1 MLEADD
7 EFAFALLFFGDT
19 GAAGFVGGAV
29 ELVAGWLAFLLCN
42 VSGAGWLLFLLCNV
56 SRVGL
61 GGAGTDAVGT
71 GAVGTGI
78 VGEPSLAMRDRIVS
92 FRNSSL
98 GVEPK
103 GGGGG

>member
-42 VSGAGWLLFLLCNV
+42 VSGAGWLLFLLCNTDNKKQLSKLLLEV
-56 SRVGL
+56 WSSDAAASRIKNVPKTAAVVMD
-61 GGAGTDAVGT
+61 GAFYT
-71 GAVGTGI
+71 
-78 VGEPSLAMRDRIVS
+78 L
-92 FRNSSL
+92 
-98 GVEPK
+98 VENEAK
-103 GGGGG
+103 VV